1 MGKLFVIAT
10 LIIPFGYLVVN
21 TFLQVWGAD
30 PAKAIVHRS
39 GEITLWLLILV
50 FLATPMQRILRF
62 GYLVKF
68 RRQVGVAMFIY
79 GMIHL
84 VLYLTA
90 YLGWDIDALIKD
102 FIERPYIIVGGVG
115 LLLAMPL
122 AFTSNS
128 WSVKWMG
135 PRWKALHILV
145 YGIAPLAVLH
155 VAMQV
160 KVDFTESII
169 YGVLFAL
176 LFVLRSQ
183 KLQKRLSLI
192 IN

>member
-1 MGKLFVIAT
+1 MAKPVVIAS

-21 TFLQVWGAD
+21 TLLQAWGAD

-50 FLATPMQRILRF
+50 YLATPVQRILRF

-68 RRQVGVAMFIY
+68 RRQVGVAMCVY
-79 GMIHL
+79 GVIHV

-90 YLGWDIDALIKD
+90 YLGWDIDALAKD
-102 FIERPYIIVGGVG
+102 ITERPYIIVGGIG
-115 LLLAMPL
+115 LLLAIPL
-122 AFTSNS
+122 ALTSNNL
-128 WSVKWMG
+128 SVKWLG
-135 PRWKALHILV
+135 HSWKLLHRLV

-155 VAMQV
+155 IAMQV

-176 LFVLRSQ
+176 LFVLRSK